1 MTAPA
6 MENGALVYNA
16 SDTAE
21 DAERKGWLA
30 HQFGTPCTPP
40 ATYHAANRRAWVR
53 GWKRR
58 RSETLIGRL
67 PGGDV

>member
-1 MTAPA
+1 MTAPDLLP
-6 MENGALVYNA
+6 GWVY
-16 SDTAE
+16 SPTDSVE

-30 HQFGTPCTPP
+30 HAGGTPCNAP
-40 ATYHAANRRAWVR
+40 AIYHAANRRAWVR

-67 PGGDV
+67 SDGDV